1 MNPKKIK
8 SGITHWWVADSEA
21 KLAFANILSEKK
33 LNQNTLVIGYLDRDR
48 DEFTTSNNYVVKV
61 TKKGVIT
68 ENGSFFPFEEA
79 HELYLEFLIEAN
91 KDNTVIAT
99 NWAYANEMHD
109 SRITADIIGNDGVK
123 NNVTFDFTPNENQKV
138 MLAGYSRELSS
149 NVVITTFNKK
159 NATLKNVT
167 RTMAS
172 EIYNS
177 SIAFK
182 EETNEKVKEV
192 QRIFKKRFRREKF
205 IN

>member
-1 MNPKKIK
+1 
-8 SGITHWWVADSEA
+8 
-21 KLAFANILSEKK
+21 
-33 LNQNTLVIGYLDRDR
+33 
-48 DEFTTSNNYVVKV
+48 
-61 TKKGVIT
+61 
-68 ENGSFFPFEEA
+68 
-79 HELYLEFLIEAN
+79 
-91 KDNTVIAT
+91 
-99 NWAYANEMHD
+99 
-109 SRITADIIGNDGVK
+109 
-123 NNVTFDFTPNENQKV
+123 